1 MVLILNEKEVER
13 VLDMK
18 IAIKAVEE
26 AFREMGE
33 GKVEMPPRVPVFLE
47 EYDGAIGFMPAYLK
61 KSKILGIKVMSH
73 YEKNPERFKRPI
85 LSGLIILNDPET
97 GIPFT
102 IMDAAFVTIMRTG
115 AAGAVGAK
123 YLSREDSEIV
133 GVIGTGKQGISQVLA
148 LNEVR
153 KVKKVKAYNISKE
166 AQLNFLRALR
176 DRIDAE
182 IELVDSPENAVRG
195 ADIVVTCTP
204 STQPIV
210 RADWLAKGVHITAIG
225 ADMPKKRELHTEVFK
240 ILDKIVVDSI
250 AQVIPVGEF
259 RIPISEG
266 VISKESIYA
275 EIGEIV
281 AGKKAGRESNK
292 EITLFKS
299 TGLAIQDISTA
310 YKVYK
315 VAKEKE
321 IGTEVSIVS

>member
-1 MVLILNEKEVER
+1 MVLILNEKDVER

-18 IAIKAVEE
+18 TAIKAVEE

-97 GIPFT
+97 GIPFA

-123 YLSREDSEIV
+123 YLSREDSKIV

-148 LNEVR
+148 LNEIR
-153 KVKKVKAYNISKE
+153 KVEKVKAYNISKE
-166 AQLNFLRALR
+166 AQLNFSKVLQ

-182 IELVDSPENAVRG
+182 IELVDSPENAVRE

-210 RADWLAKGVHITAIG
+210 RADWLDKGMHITAIG

-259 RIPISEG
+259 RIPMSEG

-281 AGKKAGRESNK
+281 AGKKAGRETSE

-299 TGLAIQDISTA
+299 TGLAIQDVSTA

-315 VAKEKE
+315 AAKDKG